1 MNEPIGRFGSFRPA
15 RARRTA
21 FETISIAS
29 CWPMTRWWIE
39 ILHVEQPLG
48 LLLRDARNGDPGPH
62 RDDLGDLLFV
72 DGRLVAGDGVLPL
85 AAERLGGLARGSL
98 GLAQSRRLL
107 VLLVVDRRVLL
118 LGDSVEILLRLA
130 QRRGRGRMA
139 QPNPRRGL
147 VDQVDR
153 LVRQVPVGD
162 VAARQVGCCFD
173 RLVADGDLVVL
184 LVPLA
189 DPHQDVDG
197 LLERRLLDHDR
208 LEAPFERR
216 VTLDVLAVLVEG
228 GRADALQLAA
238 GQRRLED
245 VRRVDRALSR
255 ARADKRV
262 QLVDEEHRV
271 VRVPQLLDDLLESLL
286 ELAAVLR
293 AGHERADVEGK
304 DALVQQDVRHVA
316 GHDPMREALRD
327 GRLADARLAD
337 ERRVV
342 LRLAAEDLDDPLD
355 LLLAADDRIE
365 LVGAGRLRE
374 VDAERVDGGGLAGTL
389 RLLRGTSGRALRQ
402 DADHLVA
409 DLVQVHAETLEH
421 ARGDPLA
428 FADEAE
434 QQVFGADVVVTEA
447 TGLVD
452 REFDHALRARGQPDL
467 AHNGTVTTADDEL
480 DGSAHL
486 RELDVHVLEHARGNT
501 LALADKAQEQMLR
514 TDVVVVEP
522 LRFVLSKRQDFASAV
537 RELVEAI
544 HRIPNAC
551 SLVS

>member
-1 MNEPIGRFGSFRPA
+1 
-15 RARRTA
+15 
-21 FETISIAS
+21 
-29 CWPMTRWWIE
+29 
-39 ILHVEQPLG
+39 
-48 LLLRDARNGDPGPH
+48 
-62 RDDLGDLLFV
+62 
-72 DGRLVAGDGVLPL
+72 
-85 AAERLGGLARGSL
+85 
-98 GLAQSRRLL
+98 
-107 VLLVVDRRVLL
+107 
-118 LGDSVEILLRLA
+118 
-130 QRRGRGRMA
+130 MA
-139 QPNPRRGL
+139 QPDARRGL

-162 VAARQVGCCFD
+162 VAARQVGRRFD

-208 LEAPFERR
+208 LEAPFQRR

-228 GRADALQLAA
+228 RRADALELAA

-245 VRRVDRALSR
+245 VRRVDRALGR

-262 QLVDEEHRV
+262 ELVDEEHRV
-271 VRVPQLLDDLLESLL
+271 VRVAQLLDDLLEPLL
-286 ELAAVLR
+286 ELAAVLG
-293 AGHERADVEGK
+293 AGHERADVEGE

-365 LVGAGRLRE
+365 LVGAGGLRE
-374 VDAERVDGGGLAGTL
+374 VDAERVDGGGLAGAL
-389 RLLRGTSGRALRQ
+389 RLLRGTGGRALRQ

-421 ARGDPLA
+421 ACGDPLA

-434 QQVFGADVVVTEA
+434 QQVLRADVVVTEA
-447 TGLVD
+447 TRLVD
-452 REFDHALRARGQPDL
+452 RQFDHALRARGQPDL
-467 AHNGTVTTADDEL
+467 AHDRTVTAADDEL

-501 LALADKAQEQMLR
+501 LALADEAQEQMLR
-514 TDVVVVEP
+514 ADVVVVEP
-522 LRFVLSKRQDFASAV
+522 LRFVLSKRQDLASAV